1 MIFNS
6 NKPNWDRK
14 SIVFTII
21 DIEQEK
27 YPYYIVDNINI
38 LNINDDIVS
47 YLIDIS
53 SKLDAKYR
61 LTINKSINLS
71 SLIEKIRDRKIDILI
86 NK

>member
-38 LNINDDIVS
+38 LNINDDTNIC
-47 YLIDIS
+47 IE
-53 SKLDAKYR
+53 R
-61 LTINKSINLS
+61 LL
-71 SLIEKIRDRKIDILI
+71 
-86 NK
+86 

>member
-14 SIVFTII
+14 SIVFAII
-21 DIEQEK
+21 DIEYEK

-47 YLIDIS
+47 YQIDIS
-53 SKLDAKYR
+53 SKLDTKYR
-61 LTINKSINLS
+61 LTTNKSISLS
-71 SLIEKIRDRKIDILI
+71 TLIEKIRDRKIDILI